1 MERFLGQELPE
12 SQRFEFLK
20 DNADAV
26 ENFGYTKR
34 FSADELNQKKEAL
47 ANYSIEINDI
57 EEEKKDKMDTFKE
70 RLKFPNE
77 QKKLLLGQIKE
88 SAEFVKE
95 DCAKFIDHEERLVGY
110 YNSLG
115 ELVST
120 RPIMPQEMQKTTFS
134 INRKTGTND

>member
-1 MERFLGQELPE
+1 MERFLGQEIPE
-12 SQRFEFLK
+12 SQRFQFLK

-34 FSADELNQKKEAL
+34 FSSDELNQKKEAL

-57 EEEKKDKMDTFKE
+57 EEEKKDAAAVFKE

-77 QKKLLLGQIKE
+77 QRKELLNQIKE
-88 SAEFVKE
+88 SSEFVKE

-110 YNSLG
+110 YNSMG
-115 ELVST
+115 ELVYT

-134 INRKTGTND
+134 IHRKTGTED

>member
-1 MERFLGQELPE
+1 MERFLGQDIPE

-26 ENFGYTKR
+26 ENIGYTRR
-34 FSADELNQKKEAL
+34 FSSEELNQKKESL

-57 EEEKKDKMDTFKE
+57 EEEKKDAMDTFKE

-95 DCAKFIDHEERLVGY
+95 DCAKIIDHDTRLVGY

-115 ELVST
+115 ELVYT

-134 INRKTGTND
+134 INRKTGTED